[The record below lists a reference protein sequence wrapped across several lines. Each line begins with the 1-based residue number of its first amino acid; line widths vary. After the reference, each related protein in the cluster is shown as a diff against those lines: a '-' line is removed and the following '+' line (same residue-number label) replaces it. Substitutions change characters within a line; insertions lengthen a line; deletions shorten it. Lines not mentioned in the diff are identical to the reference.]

1 MNKVHLTKTRPSSNI
16 DISKHPVLLFPRS
29 DYQNF
34 EDGNETAFLEEEIHL
49 KIDEVK
55 EDKLDKEFE
64 EDEKNDNKKESL
76 KAKHVCDIC
85 GLDVGNSEAVK
96 RHEKLHFQPNAPF
109 EDNQVE
115 SSCIQ
120 SMDCTEEEKLKLD
133 EKYKDSSKE
142 LDAGSAM
149 YKDAP
154 QKPDDRLGAE
164 HNKDEIQSSQA
175 KTCVTKR

>member
-1 MNKVHLTKTRPSSNI
+1 MNKVHLTKTRPPSNI

-85 GLDVGNSEAVK
+85 GLGG
-96 RHEKLHFQPNAPF
+96 H
-109 EDNQVE
+109 
-115 SSCIQ
+115 
-120 SMDCTEEEKLKLD
+120 
-133 EKYKDSSKE
+133 
-142 LDAGSAM
+142 
-149 YKDAP
+149 AP
-154 QKPDDRLGAE
+154 QKCGSRKNAVSKVRYIKLVG
-164 HNKDEIQSSQA
+164 SL
-175 KTCVTKR
+175 